1 MKVLIVDDEKNILK
15 LYKAEL
21 EEEGYAVVTANSG
34 QEALDVFESENP
46 DIVTLDILMPDIDG
60 IQVLRQLKEKR
71 PEIPVIMLT
80 AYDYRDDFSVWVSD
94 AYVVKSSDLSG
105 LKATIKQVV
114 ESRK

>member
-1 MKVLIVDDEKNILK
+1 MKVLVVDDEKNILK

-34 QEALDVFESENP
+34 QEALDIFESENP

-60 IQVLRQLKEKR
+60 IQVLRQMKEKR
-71 PEIPVIMLT
+71 PEIPIIMLT

-94 AYVVKSSDLSG
+94 AYVVKSSDLAS